1 MYIQNEKI
9 YNDSIL
15 TDTIHLNSLQKIYQ
29 YRGDDNDA
37 EV

>member
-1 MYIQNEKI
+1 MKKI
-9 YNDSIL
+9 YSHSIL
-15 TDTIHLNSLQKIYQ
+15 TDTIHLNSVQKIYQ